1 MIQCHKYESVGCSV
15 YTVKNLLESNE
26 NLQIRLIGKNLG
38 GGVDR
43 EIKGIRIIEELD
55 IKKYMVGGELLLTS
69 LKVFEKMNEEM
80 FLFHLEELNKKKISG
95 FIIKRNES
103 IPSYLLDTWYY
114 VKKKDS

>member
-1 MIQCHKYESVGCSV
+1 M
-15 YTVKNLLESNE
+15 YTVKDLLESSE

-69 LKVFEKMNEEM
+69 LKVFEKMSEEM
-80 FLFHLEELNKKKISG
+80 FLFHLEELNKKI
-95 FIIKRNES
+95 
-103 IPSYLLDTWYY
+103 Y
-114 VKKKDS
+114 

>member
-1 MIQCHKYESVGCSV
+1 MLIV
-15 YTVKNLLESNE
+15 YTVKDLLESSE

-69 LKVFEKMNEEM
+69 LKVFEKNERRDVS
-80 FLFHLEELNKKKISG
+80 FSS
-95 FIIKRNES
+95 RR
-103 IPSYLLDTWYY
+103 
-114 VKKKDS
+114 VK